1 MTLTPPTRVLSF
13 PRSCAGSASNLPSA
27 SFQCTE
33 SLDRKDVLALKWTN
47 TLLLGNNNSG
57 AIVIEVPQTFFTL

>member
-1 MTLTPPTRVLSF
+1 MLARLLTSRVL
-13 PRSCAGSASNLPSA
+13 

-57 AIVIEVPQTFFTL
+57 AIVIEVPQIFFFTL